1 MRVFVHLAFGF
12 GDENWARRYD
22 AGALIGIND
31 RDAYGYRR
39 AEAMGATLETSRDHR
54 EGRLGRLV
62 RLGFRWLLGFDLL
75 HAVRNRR
82 RAFTAEVIWTH
93 TESQFLAFCL
103 LFAVL
108 KRGRD
113 RPKLIA
119 QSVWLIDHWD
129 RQPVL
134 RRMLWRRLIR
144 EADVLTFH
152 SPDNLAR
159 ARTMF
164 PEKRCEMVLYGI
176 RADDRYPRDPQ
187 RRFGVPLR
195 LLAVGND
202 TERDWPCLVEA
213 VRDLPS
219 CRLRIVST
227 TCPPSLADGIANV
240 EIAGVAS
247 NDALKTLYH
256 DADIALLPL
265 KENSHASG
273 CTVAE
278 EAALFGLPL
287 IVSDT
292 GGLRAY
298 FAPDAVRYTPPG
310 DAPALRQAILDLG
323 TNPAAALEMAQ
334 RAQARMGNDGLSAHS
349 FVRHHV
355 LLSRALLDRIPAPA
369 QAVAA

>member
-12 GDENWARRYD
+12 SDENWARRYD
-22 AGALIGIND
+22 AGKLIGIND

-39 AEAMGATLETSRDHR
+39 AKAMGATLETSIDRP
-54 EGRLGRLV
+54 EGRLRRLV
-62 RLGFRWLLGFDLL
+62 RLGLRWVLGFDLL

-82 RAFTAEVIWTH
+82 RAFAAEVIWTH

-103 LFAVL
+103 LFALL
-108 KRGRD
+108 KRGHN

-144 EADVLTFH
+144 EADVLTFL
-152 SPDNLAR
+152 SPDNCAR

-164 PEKRCEMVLYGI
+164 PQTRCETVLYGI
-176 RADDRYPRDPQ
+176 RTEDRYPRDPQ
-187 RRFGVPLR
+187 RPFNAPLR

-202 TERDWPCLVEA
+202 SERDWPCLIKA

-227 TCPPSLADGIANV
+227 TCPPSLAAGLANIV
-240 EIAGVAS
+240 IEGVSS
-247 NDALKTLYH
+247 NDALKALYY
-256 DADIALLPL
+256 DADIAVLPL
-265 KENSHASG
+265 KPNFHASG

-278 EAALFGLPL
+278 ETALFGLPL
-287 IVSDT
+287 IVSDA

-298 FAPDAVRYTPPG
+298 FDPTTVRYTPPG
-310 DAPALRQAILDLG
+310 DATALREAILDLAE
-323 TNPAAALEMAQ
+323 NPEAALAMAR
-334 RAQARMGNDGLSAHS
+334 RAQARMGNDGLSAQS

-355 LLSRALLDRIPAPA
+355 LLSQSLLDRTPEAIQPVPA
-369 QAVAA
+369 